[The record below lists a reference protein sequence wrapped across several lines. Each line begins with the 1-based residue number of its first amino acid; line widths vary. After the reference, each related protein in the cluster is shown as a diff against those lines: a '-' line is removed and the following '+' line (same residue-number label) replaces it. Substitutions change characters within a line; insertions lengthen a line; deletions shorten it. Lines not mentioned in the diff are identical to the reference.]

1 MFTFL
6 ARLILRPILVKIICI
21 SSNNQNIIVSSQQ
34 IHLKCCSQ
42 RQQNSERFMD
52 SLAALK
58 TCLKVSRDNIIH
70 DLFEIYNTNNKAGI
84 VAVRFT
90 EEDAYRE
97 GVTRE
102 VY

>member
-1 MFTFL
+1 
-6 ARLILRPILVKIICI
+6 
-21 SSNNQNIIVSSQQ
+21 
-34 IHLKCCSQ
+34 
-42 RQQNSERFMD
+42 MD

-97 GVTRE
+97 GVTRD